1 MDRRNVASSCLLRVK
16 NMSLSEAMA
25 AVVRA
30 LRQNRK
36 MTQDD
41 LTMIGRRGRSR
52 IEGGKA
58 NVTIDTLSN
67 VASMLEVDPAL
78 LLLLAHSAHSG
89 EPVDVALKRIS
100 SKLNALKQDGVIENI
115 AAQPERPI
123 GRPATRDIQKALQ
136 RAPLLK
142 EAGMSNAEIA
152 QELGVSKTTVQRY
165 LTKPLS

>member
-1 MDRRNVASSCLLRVK
+1 
-16 NMSLSEAMA
+16 
-25 AVVRA
+25 
-30 LRQNRK
+30 
-36 MTQDD
+36 
-41 LTMIGRRGRSR
+41 
-52 IEGGKA
+52 
-58 NVTIDTLSN
+58 
-67 VASMLEVDPAL
+67 MLEVDPAL